1 MTTPNLS
8 RVVETFVPC
17 CDSREAVRLWE
28 AYFCFLRRTVSPI
41 VRQLQ
46 RDAMVGWFSFLV
58 HDCASGVPCPPED
71 TRFFIHLRLELLGEG
86 RIADLDLPPTCLY
99 TRIMPSVD
107 ERSLGSAHVS
117 ALVEPSVPNGWAL
130 LGLSSEW
137 VLQLAERH
145 KDNVS
150 MPHQNVAQFLHYLG
164 NQLLIRATT
173 IPMP

>member
-1 MTTPNLS
+1 MSALTSFGIRDMTTPNLS

-71 TRFFIHLRLELLGEG
+71 TRFFIHLRLELLAKAGSQIWIFHQRASTLASCRQSTSDPSG
-86 RIADLDLPPTCLY
+86 RHMYQLWLSLLCL
-99 TRIMPSVD
+99 M
-107 ERSLGSAHVS
+107 
-117 ALVEPSVPNGWAL
+117 
-130 LGLSSEW
+130 
-137 VLQLAERH
+137 
-145 KDNVS
+145 
-150 MPHQNVAQFLHYLG
+150 
-164 NQLLIRATT
+164 
-173 IPMP
+173 